1 MRMLQ
6 QQNLENSETK
16 DAAAKLEESKGEAKS
31 KKAKDGEG
39 DGENEEEKKKDGHD
53 DHEGEGGE
61 SELSE
66 GNFGDEENKE

>member
-31 KKAKDGEG
+31 KKAKEGEG
-39 DGENEEEKKKDGHD
+39 DGENEEEKQ
-53 DHEGEGGE
+53 
-61 SELSE
+61 
-66 GNFGDEENKE
+66 